1 MTVRGR
7 VAAKVGS
14 IDFAGGADS
23 ICWGT
28 RHGRKAERSHGVSS
42 SGPEQ
47 TQDGAAVHNAG
58 RLKAEQGQRL
68 ERRRVMSERP
78 LSGKT
83 CRDPRAHRLRGGSW
97 KPVADCGFHPPRGA
111 PYPVPRL
118 PLTPGWSL
126 SCLLPSRHPFYDGEG
141 WFSPNPTDASSLC
154 LSPTLPPWEAPR
166 QPPEMSQQD
175 GALATSS
182 SSQMGPKRGSGS
194 PTVTRHAVGSGLQGL
209 ASSMSH
215 CSPGRLGEEPP
226 ALYTFH
232 MRKLG
237 LQGRPVLT
245 QDASNRGVGI

>member
-1 MTVRGR
+1 M
-7 VAAKVGS
+7 
-14 IDFAGGADS
+14 
-23 ICWGT
+23 
-28 RHGRKAERSHGVSS
+28 AE
-42 SGPEQ
+42 
-47 TQDGAAVHNAG
+47 
-58 RLKAEQGQRL
+58 GQRGVTGSPALGLSRHRMELPSTRL
-68 ERRRVMSERP
+68 EGCGRSRVTGWKEDGSRLERP

-83 CRDPRAHRLRGGSW
+83 CWDPKAHRLREGSW

-154 LSPTLPPWEAPR
+154 LSPTLLPWEAPR

-175 GALATSS
+175 AALAASS

-194 PTVTRHAVGSGLQGL
+194 PIVTRHAVGSGLQGL
-209 ASSMSH
+209 VSSMSH
-215 CSPGRLGEEPP
+215 CSPERLGEEPP
-226 ALYTFH
+226 VLYTFH

-237 LQGRPVLT
+237 PQGRPVLT
-245 QDASNRGVGI
+245 QDTPNRGVRI